1 MAGGVTRGE
10 QLAGYVGF
18 RVSQVLPAREMW
30 VASCYRTAI
39 DFYNILMIVKNS
51 IGDRGSLPKGSNPEK
66 KAASFWTLSKSGLY
80 PPPLVLDTLEVT
92 FV

>member
-51 IGDRGSLPKGSNPEK
+51 IGDRGSLPKPAWKSLLIVFGVFHSPK
-66 KAASFWTLSKSGLY
+66 KILGDHY
-80 PPPLVLDTLEVT
+80 
-92 FV
+92 